1 MTGTTV
7 GVGESTC
14 QGSAPQMSDVGSR
27 DAADV
32 ELGASPAGD
41 KKAYSNPLADTGS
54 PLVRPDAHITYIVSP
69 QPADLADS
77 PSYCCARAAFQERV
91 IRDGGRFRGSS
102 IRDRECSFTRV
113 DVSVEVRSACGPRSS
128 AWARSYTSRPST

>member
-1 MTGTTV
+1 
-7 GVGESTC
+7 
-14 QGSAPQMSDVGSR
+14 MSDVGGR

-41 KKAYSNPLADTGS
+41 SEAYSNPLADTGS
-54 PLVRPDAHITYIVSP
+54 PLVRPDAHIAHIVPP

-77 PSYCCARAAFQERV
+77 RSYCCARAAFRESV
-91 IRDGGRFRGSS
+91 IRDGERF
-102 IRDRECSFTRV
+102 RDRECSFTRV

-128 AWARSYTSRPST
+128 AS